1 MSRRLLCILLIA
13 ALSGCAEWHAVKG
26 PPAAYIARE
35 KPGALRA
42 TVRDSV
48 LVVKHPEARGDSLV
62 GVRQGSKPPQ
72 RLALQI
78 SEIDKLETSELKG
91 STDGKVLAVGLFALG
106 IYLGLRTF
114 APHGD

>member
-1 MSRRLLCILLIA
+1 MSRRLLSILLIA
-13 ALSGCAEWHAVKG
+13 AFSGCAEWHAVKG

-42 TVRDSV
+42 TTDSSVVV
-48 LVVKHPEARGDSLV
+48 LNRPEVRGDSLV
-62 GVRQGSKPPQ
+62 GVGKARPPE

-78 SEIDKLETSELKG
+78 SGIRKLETNALKG

-114 APHGD
+114 VPRGN